1 MKCFNCHV
9 ENKDDAKFCMNCGA
23 VLNDSLGQK
32 KGKDPKEKSAIS
44 LILSIINII
53 CVLPFVVTFG
63 GMWLI
68 FGAFSGNSITYYGI
82 LILCAGYGLF
92 SLGFLIFSIT
102 RMIRNTVSDNSMA
115 SSIVKAIVIV
125 AFTYVIVALVAAL
138 IYFF

>member
-9 ENKDDAKFCMNCGA
+9 ENKDDAKLCMNCGA
-23 VLNDSLGQK
+23 VLNNSLGQK

-68 FGAFSGNSITYYGI
+68 FGAFSGDSITYYVL
-82 LILCAGYGLF
+82 LILCAGYILF
-92 SLGFLIFSIT
+92 SIGFIVFSIT

-115 SSIVKAIVIV
+115 SSIFKAIVIV
-125 AFTYVIVALVAAL
+125 AFTYVVVALVAAL